1 MNEASASSSGQ
12 LGAPSAGVPEKC
24 TACDTAIPPGRDRCP
39 GCGKVYGEWNRCPS
53 CHAIAAVHEAQR
65 GRYVCAACGAPRTRH
80 RGTPVDAHFA
90 DELWRRSL
98 MTRAGSWALWP
109 TGVAFVIS
117 SALSF
122 GVGQIVDATFAYA
135 SAFGGLLAVVGVS
148 ALFFARRLGRRAL
161 SLMAQARQEKVLV
174 QVTRARA
181 GLTAGEA
188 AHALHMKPVHA
199 DAALTSLAKTG
210 RVDLDVDERGTVR
223 YRVLTEEERRRRGL
237 ALEEEAEQR
246 ALEELERKR

>member
-1 MNEASASSSGQ
+1 MSEARSS
-12 LGAPSAGVPEKC
+12 LVPRAGVPDKC
-24 TACDTAIPPGRDRCP
+24 SACDTPIPPGRDRCP

-53 CHAIAAVHEAQR
+53 CHAVAAVHEAQR
-65 GRYVCAACGAPRTRH
+65 GRYVCAACGAPRKRQ

-109 TGVAFVIS
+109 TGFAFLTS
-117 SALSF
+117 SALAF
-122 GVGQIVDATFAYA
+122 GVGQIVDATVTYA
-135 SAFGGLLAVVGVS
+135 SAFGGLLAVIGAS
-148 ALFFARRLGRRAL
+148 ALFFARRLGVRAR
-161 SLMAQARQEKVLV
+161 SLIEQARQERVLV

-188 AHALHMKPVHA
+188 AHALHMKAVHA
-199 DAALTSLAKTG
+199 DAALTSLAKDG
-210 RVDLDVDERGTVR
+210 RLDLDVDERGTVR

-237 ALEEEAEQR
+237 ALEEEAEQQ
-246 ALEELERKR
+246 ALEELQRKG

>member
-1 MNEASASSSGQ
+1 MSEARSSRISQ
-12 LGAPSAGVPEKC
+12 PGAPQAGVPEKC
-24 TACDTAIPPGRDRCP
+24 TACDTAIPEGRDRCP

-53 CHAIAAVHEAQR
+53 CHAVAAVHEAQR
-65 GRYVCAACGAPRTRH
+65 GRYVCAACGAPRARQ

-109 TGVAFVIS
+109 TGAAFVTS
-117 SALSF
+117 SALAF
-122 GVGQIVDATFAYA
+122 GVGQIVEYTFAYA
-135 SAFGGLLAVVGVS
+135 SAFGGLMAAVGVS
-148 ALFFARRLGRRAL
+148 ALFFARRLGKRARL
-161 SLMAQARQEKVLV
+161 LMDQARQERVLV

-210 RVDLDVDERGTVR
+210 RLDLDVDERGTVR

-237 ALEEEAEQR
+237 ALEEEEEQE
-246 ALEELERKR
+246 ALRREREI